1 MKAELKKSLGTL
13 RLTFYGVGTIVGA
26 GIYTVIGAAAGQ
38 AGSDLW
44 LSFIFAAIAASVSA
58 MSYAEMSSTYPNAG
72 AEFIFVRKAF
82 PKLDIPSF
90 LTGWT
95 IAFHSSTTIASVLL
109 AFSGYF
115 NTFFSMPSILVS
127 YGVLIVLSLISIT
140 GIKKSSTANIIM
152 VSIQLLGLFILIVVG
167 LSETGPPKAEFF
179 KVKSFSGTLAAT
191 ATLFFVYTGFEHMAA
206 LGSEVK
212 NPGKTFPRAFLLTMV
227 FTTIIYL
234 LISFTVLNIADP
246 SELAKVDSPL
256 SLAASNLNGWLP
268 VALALA
274 ALFATANAA
283 FSGII
288 SISRLL
294 FGMASLGELPKFM
307 TKTNAQKVPWV
318 TTLLVMAAVGGFILL
333 GDIKIVAG
341 MSSLGALLVFVAVNV
356 ALIVLRFKAPDKE
369 RPFKVPLSI
378 GKVPVLPILAILIS
392 LSLVIQYDRQ
402 VYAAFVGAIILGIIL
417 DYFLDKRPKE
427 KLDPEKEKELFNP

>member
-1 MKAELKKSLGTL
+1 MAELKKSLGTL

-38 AGSDLW
+38 AGTDLW

-58 MSYAEMSSTYPNAG
+58 MSYAELSSTYPNAG

-82 PKLDIPSF
+82 PKIDIPSF

-95 IAFHSSTTIASVLL
+95 IAFHSSATIAAVLL

-115 NTFFSMPSILVS
+115 NTFFNMPSLLIS
-127 YGVLIVLSLISIT
+127 YGILLVLSLISIT
-140 GIKKSSTANIIM
+140 GITKSSTANIIM
-152 VSIQLLGLFILIVVG
+152 VSIQLLGLLLLIVFG
-167 LSETGPPKAEFF
+167 LLETGPPKAEFF
-179 KVKSFSGTLAAT
+179 KIESISGTLAAT
-191 ATLFFVYTGFEHMAA
+191 ATLFFIYTGFEHMAA

-212 NPGKTFPRAFLLTMV
+212 NPGKTIPRAFLMTMV
-227 FTTIIYL
+227 ITTIIYL
-234 LISFTVLNIADP
+234 FIAFTVLNIADP
-246 SELAKVDSPL
+246 SALANVDSPL
-256 SLAASNLNGWLP
+256 SLAASNHNNWLP
-268 VALALA
+268 VVLAIA

-294 FGMASLGELPKFM
+294 FGMASVGELPKFM
-307 TKTNAQKVPWV
+307 TKTNAQKVPWA
-318 TTLLVMAAVGGFILL
+318 TTLVVMVAVAGFILL

-341 MSSLGALLVFVAVNV
+341 MSSLGALLVFVAVNF
-356 ALIVLRFKAPDKE
+356 ALIVLRFKAPNKE

-392 LSLVIQYDRQ
+392 LSLVIQYDWE
-402 VYAAFVGAIILGIIL
+402 VYTAFVGAIAVGIIL
-417 DYFLDKRPKE
+417 DYFLDKKSKDE
-427 KLDPEKEKELFNP
+427 IDPEKEKELFNH

>member
-1 MKAELKKSLGTL
+1 MAELKKSLGTL

-38 AGSDLW
+38 AGTDLW

-58 MSYAEMSSTYPNAG
+58 MSYAELSSTYPNAG

-82 PKLDIPSF
+82 PKIDIPSF

-95 IAFHSSTTIASVLL
+95 IAFHSSATIAAVLL

-115 NTFFSMPSILVS
+115 NTFFSVPSILVS
-127 YGVLIVLSLISIT
+127 YVVLLVLALISIT

-152 VSIQLLGLFILIVVG
+152 VSIQLLGLFILIAVG
-167 LSETGPPKAEFF
+167 LAETGPPKAEFF
-179 KVKSFSGTLAAT
+179 KVESFSSTLAAT

-212 NPGKTFPRAFLLTMV
+212 NPGKTIPRAFLLTMV

-246 SELAKVDSPL
+246 SELAKVNSPL
-256 SLAASNLNGWLP
+256 SLAASNLNSWLP
-268 VALALA
+268 VSLAVA

-294 FGMASLGELPKFM
+294 FGMASVGELPKFM
-307 TKTNAQKVPWV
+307 AKTNTQKVPWV
-318 TTLLVMAAVGGFILL
+318 TTLIVMAAVSGFILL

-356 ALIVLRFKAPDKE
+356 ALIVLRFKSPDKE
-369 RPFKVPLSI
+369 KPFKVPLSI

-392 LSLVIQYDRQ
+392 LSLIVQYEWQ
-402 VYAAFVGAIILGIIL
+402 VYAAFVGAIIVGVIL
-417 DYFLDKRPKE
+417 DYFLDKRPKKE
-427 KLDPEKEKELFNP
+427 IGAEKEKELFNH

>member
-1 MKAELKKSLGTL
+1 MAELKKSLGTL

-38 AGSDLW
+38 AGTDLW

-58 MSYAEMSSTYPNAG
+58 MSYAELSSTYPNAG

-82 PKLDIPSF
+82 PKIDIPSF

-95 IAFHSSTTIASVLL
+95 IAFHSSATIAAVLL

-115 NTFFSMPSILVS
+115 NTFFNMPSLLIS
-127 YGVLIVLSLISIT
+127 YGILLVLSLISIT
-140 GIKKSSTANIIM
+140 GITKSSTANIIM
-152 VSIQLLGLFILIVVG
+152 VSIQLLGLLLLIVFG
-167 LSETGPPKAEFF
+167 LLETGPPKAEFF
-179 KVKSFSGTLAAT
+179 KIESISGTLAAT
-191 ATLFFVYTGFEHMAA
+191 ATLFFIYTGFEHMAA

-212 NPGKTFPRAFLLTMV
+212 NPGKTIPRAFLMTMV
-227 FTTIIYL
+227 ITTIIYL
-234 LISFTVLNIADP
+234 FIAFTVLNIADP
-246 SELAKVDSPL
+246 SALANVDSPL
-256 SLAASNLNGWLP
+256 SLAASNLNNWLP
-268 VALALA
+268 VVLAIA

-294 FGMASLGELPKFM
+294 FGMASVGELPKFM

-318 TTLLVMAAVGGFILL
+318 TTIVVMAAVAGFLLL

-341 MSSLGALLVFVAVNV
+341 MSSLGALLVFVAVNI
-356 ALIVLRFKAPDKE
+356 ALIVLRFKEPTQN
-369 RPFKVPLSI
+369 RPFRVPLSI
-378 GKVPVLPILAILIS
+378 GKVPILPILAILVS
-392 LSLVIQYDRQ
+392 LTLIIQYDGL
-402 VYAAFVGAIILGIIL
+402 VYAAFVGAIIVGIIL
-417 DYFLDKRPKE
+417 DYFLDKRPRKE
-427 KLDPEKEKELFNP
+427 IDGKEENELFNH

>member
-1 MKAELKKSLGTL
+1 MAELKKSLGTL

-38 AGSDLW
+38 ASYDLW
-44 LSFIFAAIAASVSA
+44 LSFILAAVAASFSA
-58 MSYAEMSSTYPNAG
+58 LSYAELSSTYPNAG

-82 PKLDIPSF
+82 PKIDIPSF

-95 IAFHSSTTIASVLL
+95 IAFHSSATIAAVLL

-115 NTFFSMPSILVS
+115 NTFFSVPSLLIS

-167 LSETGPPKAEFF
+167 LAETGPPKAEFF
-179 KVKSFSGTLAAT
+179 KVESFSGTLAAT

-212 NPGKTFPRAFLLTMV
+212 NPGKTIPRAFLLTMV
-227 FTTIIYL
+227 FTTVIYL
-234 LISFTVLNIADP
+234 LIAFTVLNIADP

-256 SLAASNLNGWLP
+256 SLAASNLNSWLP
-268 VALALA
+268 VTLAVA

-294 FGMASLGELPKFM
+294 FGMASVGELPKFM
-307 TKTNAQKVPWV
+307 TKTNAHKVPWV
-318 TTLLVMAAVGGFILL
+318 TTIVVMAAVAGFMLL

-341 MSSLGALLVFVAVNV
+341 MSSLGALLVFVAVNI
-356 ALIVLRFKAPDKE
+356 ALIVLRFKAPDKD
-369 RPFKVPLSI
+369 RPFKVPLSV
-378 GKVPVLPILAILIS
+378 GKVPILPILAIIIS
-392 LSLVIQYDRQ
+392 LSLVIQFDWK
-402 VYAAFVGAIILGIIL
+402 VYAAFVGAIVVGILL
-417 DYFLDKRPKE
+417 DYFLDKRE
-427 KLDPEKEKELFNP
+427 KKDIDPEKEKELFNH